1 MKIKVI
7 YFAALR
13 EQAKKNDEIIETS
26 FTNPADIYNLL
37 KKKYNFTLEI
47 NNLKVAVNDC
57 YENFDFEIK
66 EMDSLVFIPPVAG
79 G

>member
-1 MKIKVI
+1 M

-13 EQAKKNDEIIETS
+13 EQAKKSDEILEIS
-26 FTNPADIYNLL
+26 FTNPRDIYNYL
-37 KKKYNFTLEI
+37 KRKYNFSLEI
-47 NNLKVAVNDC
+47 SELKVAVNDC
-57 YENFDFEIK
+57 YEDFDIELK

>member
-1 MKIKVI
+1 MKIKVM

-13 EQAKKNDEIIETS
+13 EQAKKSDEIIETS
-26 FTNPADIYNLL
+26 FSNPFDIYNEL
-37 KKKYNFTLEI
+37 KRKYNFSLEI
-47 NNLKVAVNDC
+47 SELKVAINDC
-57 YENFDFEIK
+57 YEDFDFELN